1 MGQSVGSR
9 LSVRRKL
16 WFSGLTLVGF
26 LLGLELALSVAGV
39 QPVTDTRDPFVGFVG
54 AVSLLEESHEL
65 DGSTSMVTRPSK
77 QVWFNSQKFPAVKPK
92 GTRRVFCVGGSTTF
106 GRPYSDSTSF
116 CGWLREFLPVVDSSC
131 QWEVINAGGVSYAS
145 YRVAAVM
152 EELAAYEPDLFII
165 YTGQNEFLEDR
176 TYGDILNRSS
186 VLLQLQSV
194 LAKTRVYALADQMV
208 GVKVHASDHDEVVD
222 GRATLPGEVDERLNH
237 TIGPVDYVR
246 DDAWRAK
253 VVRHFEVNLRRMI
266 QLGRQ
271 SGAQVVFVSPS
282 SNARDCSPF
291 KSEST
296 GLAERG
302 FTAEELRLVQQAV
315 GASAKVR
322 STEATSGVSTDLLA
336 KAVRLDPRNADLHY
350 RLGQALFAEGNY
362 AQAEVEFGR
371 AVQEDICPLRA
382 AEDLQLTLQRVTS
395 EEQVTLVDF
404 DGLLRAKSV
413 AELGHACLG
422 EEYFVDHV
430 HPTIDVHRQ
439 LAIWIVKAL
448 QEQSYV
454 GGDDVAGAEL
464 QMQFEEVAKRVLVNI
479 DETQHGVALRNLA
492 KVLHWSGKF
501 EEASRR
507 ASDALE
513 LLRNDPES
521 RFVLADCLKNL
532 GNPDEAQM
540 QYLFLLQD
548 HPNYARAYLPY
559 GELLMQK
566 GEQEAA
572 LDYLMMAALNQPNN
586 TYAHLTLGKLCMQ
599 MERWQNAVDCF
610 VIADKLYP
618 NHPETEFR
626 LKEARQ
632 KASEAKFPE

>member
-1 MGQSVGSR
+1 MRKV
-9 LSVRRKL
+9 LTVRRKL
-16 WFSGLTLVGF
+16 AFSALSLGLFLV
-26 LLGLELALSVAGV
+26 GLELALTIAGV
-39 QPVTDTRDPFVGFVG
+39 QPVTDTRDPFVGFAG
-54 AVSLLEESHEL
+54 AVSLFEESHGP
-65 DGSTSMVTRPSK
+65 DGSVTMVTRPSK
-77 QVWFNSQKFPAVKPK
+77 QVWFNPQSFPAEKPP
-92 GTRRVFCVGGSTTF
+92 GTRRVFCLGGSTTF

-116 CGWLREFLPVVDSSC
+116 CGWLREFLPVIDSSY

-176 TYGDILNRSS
+176 TYSDMRNRSGT
-186 VLLQLQSV
+186 LLALQGV
-194 LAKTRVYALADQMV
+194 AAKTRTYALADRLV
-208 GVKVHASDHDEVVD
+208 AFAGPAAGGNLAAD
-222 GRATLPGEVDERLNH
+222 GRILLPGEVDERLNH

-246 DDAWRAK
+246 DDEWHAK
-253 VVRHFEVNLRRMI
+253 VVRHFEVNLHRMV
-266 QLGRQ
+266 QLGRKV
-271 SGAQVVFVSPS
+271 GAQVVFISPS
-282 SNARDCSPF
+282 SNERDCSPF
-291 KSEST
+291 KSQSMDLEQ
-296 GLAERG
+296 LG
-302 FTAEELRLVQQAV
+302 FTVEESRLLQPVFNSPADAPTAESDADVPA
-315 GASAKVR
+315 
-322 STEATSGVSTDLLA
+322 DLLA
-336 KAVRLDPRNADLHY
+336 RAVGLDPRNADLHY
-350 RLGQALFAEGNY
+350 RLGRALFAEGDY

-371 AVQEDICPLRA
+371 AMEEDICPLRA
-382 AEDLQLTLQRVTS
+382 VEDLQAALRRVAS
-395 EEQVTLVDF
+395 EEQVPVVDF
-404 DGLLRAKSV
+404 NGLLKAKSTD
-413 AELGHACLG
+413 EFGHACLG

-439 LAIWIVKAL
+439 LAIWIVEEL
-448 QEQSYV
+448 QGLSFV
-454 GGDDVAGAEL
+454 GGFAVTG
-464 QMQFEEVAKRVLVNI
+464 QEVAMQIADVERRVILNI

-532 GNPDEAQM
+532 GSPAEAQM

-548 HPNYARAYLPY
+548 HPDYARAYLPY
-559 GELLMQK
+559 GELLMIQ

-586 TYAHLTLGKLCMQ
+586 TYAHLTLGKLCLQ
-599 MERWQNAVDCF
+599 MERWQNAVDCL

-618 NHPETEFR
+618 NHAETESL
-626 LKEARQ
+626 LKDARQ
-632 KASEAKFPE
+632 KASEADFVE